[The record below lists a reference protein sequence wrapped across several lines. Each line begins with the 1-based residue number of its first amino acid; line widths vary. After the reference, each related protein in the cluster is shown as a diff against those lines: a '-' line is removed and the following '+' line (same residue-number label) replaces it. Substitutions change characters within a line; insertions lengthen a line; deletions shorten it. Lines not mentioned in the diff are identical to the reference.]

1 MAADGGHGGFLRRGG
16 RRGRVPDPGAADRQS
31 RQLAAPGRG
40 RHLRGVHQ
48 HVQKIS
54 LRQERYELSP
64 VLFKRIW
71 VYLENIKYIID
82 NGYIFSNKEI
92 EDFHSY
98 ESVSSDFNIFEG
110 KIVIS
115 TLTVLNGMKTSIYNK
130 EYTKFQDYL
139 AIIGGLVKTI
149 TLFCSILNYFNS
161 QNSYYLKLIKDFIID
176 NKNINVTSKSKSNLN
191 QLNSS
196 IFNKSKNNI
205 SSSIDICNKKDLGLT
220 SNQKMNSKM
229 SFLLIKSSVVTKI
242 LPSIFMN
249 QELKKTLLIYK
260 EFINN
265 RLNII
270 NILKKLEMI
279 QINYEVIKKGL
290 EEMSIN
296 NNNYLLKQRNSK
308 INNYIYEIK

>member
-1 MAADGGHGGFLRRGG
+1 M
-16 RRGRVPDPGAADRQS
+16 
-31 RQLAAPGRG
+31 
-40 RHLRGVHQ
+40 
-48 HVQKIS
+48 
-54 LRQERYELSP
+54 
-64 VLFKRIW
+64 
-71 VYLENIKYIID
+71 
-82 NGYIFSNKEI
+82 
-92 EDFHSY
+92 
-98 ESVSSDFNIFEG
+98 
-110 KIVIS
+110 
-115 TLTVLNGMKTSIYNK
+115 
-130 EYTKFQDYL
+130 
-139 AIIGGLVKTI
+139 
-149 TLFCSILNYFNS
+149 LNYYNS

-308 INNYIYEIK
+308 INNYISEIK